1 MEEPRGKMA
10 LHPENRRRIAAQRLR
25 AKLDAQRAGKTTTL
39 PITVPAETRET
50 RPAAEPAAPA
60 SMEELEKRLQD
71 VGGDVDALVR
81 QLQLPSEVAAAAR
94 EYAAADADT
103 RTRTLDSYVEK
114 LVADAVMH

>member
-1 MEEPRGKMA
+1 
-10 LHPENRRRIAAQRLR
+10 
-25 AKLDAQRAGKTTTL
+25 
-39 PITVPAETRET
+39 
-50 RPAAEPAAPA
+50 
-60 SMEELEKRLQD
+60 